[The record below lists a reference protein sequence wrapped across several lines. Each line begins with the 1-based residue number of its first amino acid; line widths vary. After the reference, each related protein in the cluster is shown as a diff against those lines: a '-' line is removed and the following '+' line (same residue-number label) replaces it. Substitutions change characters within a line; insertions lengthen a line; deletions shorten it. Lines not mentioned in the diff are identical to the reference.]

1 MNERRA
7 APSSASPD
15 RSRTALALLR
25 LGLGFVWLA
34 NVAFIVD
41 PANDFFSSFAN
52 VAGSFGG
59 STLGGS
65 EFASTVAAHPLVFSI
80 LIAGSTVGLAVCLL
94 GDVWVRPACV
104 VGAVFNLAL
113 LVTQWGQTVVIPGGT
128 DVGPHP
134 VYLVGYLA
142 LFVGY
147 QPGVV
152 SVAAAVR
159 RALARKRPAGGAV
172 GAVGPS
178 A

>member
-1 MNERRA
+1 VNGLPPE
-7 APSSASPD
+7 APAPRD
-15 RSRTALALLR
+15 RGRTARGR
-25 LGLGFVWLA
+25 LPHGLGFVWLA
-34 NVAFIVD
+34 NVAFVVD
-41 PANDFFSSFAN
+41 PANDFFSSFAA

-65 EFASTVAAHPLVFSI
+65 GFASTVAAHPLVFSV
-80 LIAGSTVGLAVCLL
+80 LIAGATIALAVCLL
-94 GDVWVRPACV
+94 GDVWVRAACV

-113 LVTQWGQTVVIPGGT
+113 LVTQWGQTVVVPGGT

-147 QPGVV
+147 QPGVL

-159 RALARKRPAGGAV
+159 RALARKRPVGDAV
-172 GAVGPS
+172 GTAGPS